1 MTCAT
6 CERMRARMKQWL
18 ARKTGQEWT
27 DGKASATTV
36 PAAHEAEAAR
46 GQEAQDQAG
55 QPAGEASPAHV
66 GSSVAPDTG
75 SQAGEEPAVRVL
87 RG

>member
-6 CERMRARMKQWL
+6 CERMRRAMKRWV

-27 DGKASATTV
+27 DGQASPAAV

-55 QPAGEASPAHV
+55 QPAGESDAQHEQRGMEGDTPASV
-66 GSSVAPDTG
+66 
-75 SQAGEEPAVRVL
+75 E
-87 RG
+87 

>member
-1 MTCAT
+1 MACET
-6 CERMRARMKQWL
+6 CERMRRAMKRWV

-27 DGKASATTV
+27 DGQASATAV
-36 PAAHEAEAAR
+36 PAAHEREGAR
-46 GQEAQDQAG
+46 GQEASDQAG

-75 SQAGEEPAVRVL
+75 IQAGEEPAVRVL